1 MKKLLLIIYNK
12 VLERLMGFG
21 LIRTKTFIVNSK
33 NIVFHDLGNN
43 NLLKGIAINGFESH
57 ENETIKLIK
66 KYNWEVD
73 NFFDIGSNIG
83 HYAVIASL
91 YLENVDVVA
100 VEPFPLNAEY
110 IDKLKVNNN
119 LSFSLVKK
127 AVDSTTGETKDFY
140 FPISKNSSKLPASG
154 TLINSFKGSGGVYN
168 DLPFNVVQVETITL
182 DDLTK
187 DNKGSFL
194 IKIDCEGNEY
204 NILKHSNLLLRDNV
218 DFIIEIMINDKD
230 KNDVFNLM
238 SEHGYNGFLI
248 TNAGLVRESR
258 PLTMPRPNRSDR
270 TLWRNH
276 FFSKNQLMKLK
287 NFQLIIM
294 DIGYKFGF
302 IVV

>member
-43 NLLKGIAINGFESH
+43 NLLKGIGINGFESH

-100 VEPFPLNAEY
+100 VEPFPLNSEY

-194 IKIDCEGNEY
+194 IKI
-204 NILKHSNLLLRDNV
+204 
-218 DFIIEIMINDKD
+218 MINDKD

>member
-1 MKKLLLIIYNK
+1 MKKLLLIIYK
-12 VLERLMGFG
+12 KILERLMGFG

-43 NLLKGIAINGFESH
+43 NLLKGIGINGFESH

-127 AVDSTTGETKDFY
+127 AVDSTTGKTKDFY

-194 IKIDCEGNEY
+194 IK
-204 NILKHSNLLLRDNV
+204 
-218 DFIIEIMINDKD
+218 IMINDKD

>member
-1 MKKLLLIIYNK
+1 MKKLLLIIYK
-12 VLERLMGFG
+12 KILERLMGFG
-21 LIRTKTFIVNSK
+21 LIRTKTFIVNGK

-43 NLLKGIAINGFESH
+43 NLLKGIGINGFESH

-194 IKIDCEGNEY
+194 IKI
-204 NILKHSNLLLRDNV
+204 
-218 DFIIEIMINDKD
+218 MINDKD

>member
-1 MKKLLLIIYNK
+1 MKKLLLIIYK
-12 VLERLMGFG
+12 KILERLMGFG

-43 NLLKGIAINGFESH
+43 NLLKGIGINGFESH

-194 IKIDCEGNEY
+194 IKI
-204 NILKHSNLLLRDNV
+204 
-218 DFIIEIMINDKD
+218 MINDKD

>member
-43 NLLKGIAINGFESH
+43 NLLKGIGINGFESH

-100 VEPFPLNAEY
+100 VEPFQLNAEY

-194 IKIDCEGNEY
+194 IKI
-204 NILKHSNLLLRDNV
+204 
-218 DFIIEIMINDKD
+218 MINDKD

-248 TNAGLVRESR
+248 TNAGLVREDR
-258 PLTMPRPNRSDR
+258 PLTLPRPNRSDR

-276 FFSKNQLMKLK
+276 FFSKKPIDEIEKFSTDNY
-287 NFQLIIM
+287 
-294 DIGYKFGF
+294 GYW
-302 IVV
+302 I